1 MQIFKTVAELKN
13 HLAPLLSQGS
23 SIGFVPTMGALHS
36 GHLSLVNHASLEND
50 FTVVSIF
57 VNPTQFNNAS
67 DLEKYPRDIES
78 DLQKLKNTS
87 CNIVFLPSEKE
98 MYPVKTE
105 SIDID
110 LNGLDKVMEGAHRP
124 GHFDG
129 VATIVSRFFEI
140 VQPTRAYF
148 GEKDFQ
154 QLLIIRQL
162 TNTLNLPVEII
173 GHPIERSE
181 KGLALSS
188 RNALLSDEDKE
199 QALALWKALLWM
211 KQNYNTHTPY
221 NIYEETSRRFEGA
234 KPELEYVQIVDEN
247 TLKPITSWADSK
259 HARAFIAAYISGVRL
274 IDNLQLF

>member
-23 SIGFVPTMGALHS
+23 TIGFVPTMGALHS
-36 GHLSLVNHASLEND
+36 GHLSLVRHASREND

-67 DLEKYPRDIES
+67 DLEKYPRDVEN
-78 DLQKLKNTS
+78 DLQKLQQTD
-87 CNIVFLPSEKE
+87 CDMVFLPTERE
-98 MYPVKTE
+98 MYPGKTE
-105 SIDID
+105 SVEID

-129 VATIVSRFFEI
+129 VATIVSRFFE
-140 VQPTRAYF
+140 VVKPTRAYF

-162 TNTLNLPVEII
+162 TNTLNLPVEIV
-173 GHPIERSE
+173 GHPIERSA

-188 RNALLSDEDKE
+188 RNELLSDEDKE
-199 QALALWKALLWM
+199 QALVLWQALQWM
-211 KQNYNTHTPY
+211 KQNYADHTPVVLCS
-221 NIYEETSRRFEGA
+221 EVKKLFEGSNA
-234 KPELEYVQIVDEN
+234 ELEYVQVVDEY
-247 TLKPITSWADSK
+247 TLKPLLGWTDVK